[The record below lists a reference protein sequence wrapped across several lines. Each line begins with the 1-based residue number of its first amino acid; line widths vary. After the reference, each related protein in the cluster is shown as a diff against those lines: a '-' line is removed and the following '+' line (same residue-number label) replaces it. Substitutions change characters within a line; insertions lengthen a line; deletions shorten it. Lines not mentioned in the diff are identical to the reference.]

1 MIPAGTV
8 RRVPDRPE
16 PSPVHVIGPQVPPP
30 ARRSGAWMGMV
41 VGFAAGGLIA
51 GSLFGG
57 FGHALGEGDVG
68 LGLLDLLLAGGGVV
82 VLLISVRRRHAARA
96 QPTRAA
102 VSISSRVDTPSD
114 QTTTRDHPGGDSRF
128 DRGVRDIRRM
138 DPGFD
143 PTRFAGYAAMMFREA
158 QGAWMTRDIASLRA
172 RVTPEMYGELQAQ
185 CDRLRDT
192 GQTNRVERI
201 EITAEITEAWQDS
214 DRDYVTASIGGSII
228 DYTVDQVNDS
238 LVHGSR
244 TIARN
249 VEEFWTFTRPAGLNF
264 WMLSAIQRGR

>member
-8 RRVPDRPE
+8 RRVPDHPA
-16 PSPVHVIGPQVPPP
+16 PSPAPVIVPRALPP
-30 ARRSGAWMGMV
+30 ARRSGAWMGILAGV
-41 VGFAAGGLIA
+41 AAGGLIA
-51 GSLFGG
+51 GALFGG
-57 FGHALGEGDVG
+57 FGHALGDRGVG
-68 LGLLDLLLAGGGVV
+68 LGLLDLLLAGGGIV
-82 VLLISVRRRHAARA
+82 VLLILVRRRQASRA

-102 VSISSRVDTPSD
+102 VSIASSVETPSD
-114 QTTTRDHPGGDSRF
+114 RATPGEHPAGDSSF
-128 DRGVRDIRRM
+128 DRGVRDIRRT

-143 PTRFAGYAAMMFREA
+143 PARFTGYAAMLFRDA
-158 QGAWMTRDIASLRA
+158 QGAWMTRDIGSLRS

-185 CDRLRDT
+185 CDRLRGT
-192 GQTNRVERI
+192 GQANRVERI

-264 WMLSAIQRGR
+264 WMLSAIQSGR

>member
-8 RRVPDRPE
+8 RRVPDRPG
-16 PSPVHVIGPQVPPP
+16 PSPVHVIVPRVSPP
-30 ARRSGAWMGMV
+30 ARRSGAWMGMLA
-41 VGFAAGGLIA
+41 GFAAGGLIA

-57 FGHALGEGDVG
+57 FGHALGDGDVG
-68 LGLLDLLLAGGGVV
+68 LGLLDLLIAGGGIV
-82 VLLISVRRRHAARA
+82 VLLIVVRHRRAARA
-96 QPTRAA
+96 QPTCA
-102 VSISSRVDTPSD
+102 VRISSRVDAPSD
-114 QTTTRDHPGGDSRF
+114 QTTPGDHPGGDSSF
-128 DRGVRDIRRM
+128 DRGVRDIRRT

-143 PTRFAGYAAMMFREA
+143 PARFVGYAAMMFRDA
-158 QGAWMTRDIASLRA
+158 QGAWMTRDIVSLRA

-185 CDRLRDT
+185 CDRLRAT
-192 GQTNRVERI
+192 GHTNRVERI

-264 WMLSAIQRGR
+264 WMLSAIQSGR